1 MKLDLFH
8 SFAMMLPPKK
18 INVCKPWSILLFS
31 RYLVKLNQIAL
42 LLTTAL

>member
-18 INVCKPWSILLFS
+18 NVCKPWSILLFS
-31 RYLVKLNQIAL
+31 RYLVKLNQIAP

>member
-18 INVCKPWSILLFS
+18 KLFVNRGLS
-31 RYLVKLNQIAL
+31 CYLFVISLS
-42 LLTTAL
+42 

>member
-18 INVCKPWSILLFS
+18 KMFVNCSLSYYLLVIS
-31 RYLVKLNQIAL
+31 LS
-42 LLTTAL
+42 